1 MSATEFVSEH
11 LVTIYQV
18 FNKKNATM
26 FVKDQVGRFKF
37 YSDSE
42 YILSSY
48 SISDISEMATKD
60 KNILSDI
67 LRGNPQAKI
76 IVDAYNKYITQDSK
90 NLEKCHDV
98 FKTLR
103 TMKEFLNVAPYND
116 PTFAEQAYQ
125 RLIEWSFNDKQPKID
140 LLRKS
145 FNLHLDKNTLQGV
158 LDKDSNNV
166 SHTTDYINQKWEIYQ
181 QRERKDTILP
191 GIAGL
196 CSFFVMREV
205 YVTLAESIPKVV
217 SVVGSLPYS
226 EVLAASVPVGIA
238 GLAFYKTFQM
248 INKTMNK
255 LCEHKRSEMISYTE
269 PEKIKDSNEFL
280 TSRISNNIFR
290 DVGYYYNFDV
300 NNRDN
305 KDYVNLCLFMNEK
318 LHNPSL
324 AVSPALLT
332 ELRLNHGDPEV
343 TRLNSLT
350 VDRINEISSIQSP
363 QIRRLFL
370 LHKLS
375 PEKEA
380 FLKQV
385 DNAEILLETDNKK
398 GEKFTNVAIT
408 NLEQV
413 LKDKIDNLSK
423 SNQQIVTYYL
433 NVFVSKEGKCP
444 TDILESLEVSIDN
457 IPKGQKLVASL
468 GLKLKDEIQFRKKP
482 EPENKELAYAKQ
494 VAGWF
499 AGTTNDHLVKENQ
512 ETRKLIVDCAN
523 NLGCVHHT
531 KVISVDPTI
540 SAKVKDKTISLVY
553 KISHLRDKMKK
564 AVGLDVSNS
573 LTL

>member
-1 MSATEFVSEH
+1 MSATEFASEH

-18 FNKKNATM
+18 FNKKNATT

-48 SISDISEMATKD
+48 PIADLSEMSTKD
-60 KNILSDI
+60 KNVLSDV
-67 LRGNPQAKI
+67 LRGNPHANT
-76 IVDAYNKYITQDSK
+76 IVQEYNKHIGADPK
-90 NLEKCHDV
+90 NLEKCKDL

-116 PTFAEQAYQ
+116 PTFATQAYE
-125 RLIEWSFNDKQPKID
+125 RIVEWGFNDKQPKID

-145 FNLHLDKNTLQGV
+145 FNLHIDKNTLKGF
-158 LDKDSNNV
+158 LDKDSNKA
-166 SHTTDYINQKWEIYQ
+166 SHTTDYINQRWEIYQ
-181 QRERKDTILP
+181 YRERKDTILP

-196 CSFFVMREV
+196 CSFFVMKEV
-205 YVTLAESIPKVV
+205 YTSLAENIPKIV
-217 SVVGSLPYS
+217 SVVGSLPFS
-226 EVLAASVPVGIA
+226 EVLSASVPSALA

-255 LCEHKRSEMISYTE
+255 LCEHKRSEMITYTE
-269 PEKIKDSNEFL
+269 PEKIKDPNEFL
-280 TSRISNNIFR
+280 TSSISNQIFK
-290 DVGYYYNFDV
+290 DIGYYYHFDV

-324 AVSPALLT
+324 TVSPALLT
-332 ELRLNHGDPEV
+332 ELRLNHGDDAV
-343 TRLNSLT
+343 TRLNSLDI
-350 VDRINEISSIQSP
+350 DRINEISSIQSP

-385 DNAEILLETDNKK
+385 ANAEILLETDNKK
-398 GEKFTNVAIT
+398 GEKFTNLAIT
-408 NLEQV
+408 NLEQP

-433 NVFVSKEGKCP
+433 NVFVTKEGKCP
-444 TDILESLEVSIDN
+444 NDILESLEISIDN
-457 IPKGQKLVASL
+457 IPKGQNLVQSL
-468 GLKLKDEIQFRKKP
+468 GLKLKDEIQARKKP
-482 EPENKELAYAKQ
+482 VEENKELAYFKQ
-494 VAGWF
+494 VFGWF
-499 AGTTNDHLVKENQ
+499 AGTSNDHLVKENQ
-512 ETRKLIVDCAN
+512 ETRKLIIDCAN
-523 NLGCVHHT
+523 NLGCVHHD
-531 KVISVDPTI
+531 KVISIDPPLSTI
-540 SAKVKDKTISLVY
+540 AKEKTISLAY
-553 KISHLRDKMKK
+553 KIGHLRDKMKK
-564 AVGLDVSNS
+564 TVGLDVSNS
-573 LTL
+573 LTM